1 MNYAGIAPVESPAP
15 TGTHPSDL
23 VPYPASAVP
32 DRRPGARLPGILDAF
47 PQAILLVNGNATIVG
62 ANTAAVDSLQAPGT
76 HLVGLGV
83 LDVLPQF
90 DLSRT
95 PGGLDCDDQ
104 ADAVVRMTVR
114 CTDSFEFTAEVAVR
128 PVRHADVGHEAAFP
142 VSGFD
147 LHGVVHDDRGLLLVT
162 ISDLTAR
169 LCLEA
174 ELRRLHSQTTTIL
187 RATAEGVVGVD
198 ARGRIVLANPA
209 ATRFLGYGA
218 ADLGGRAFLSL
229 AMPAHAD
236 GAPLDPDMALLTS
249 TLRTGRGHR
258 TADAVL
264 WHRDGTARP
273 VELSTAAVTDGDRIV
288 GAIVAFADRSAVHAM
303 TEQRNKTAALLER
316 ELRTPLGRVAHTLI
330 RLADDPAG
338 ALWPE
343 ATQTLRRLA
352 EDCLHAVRLTDTLL
366 TDTLQTDTLPNDP
379 DAVSPAAVHAP
390 VTRLRSDPPAIPTSR
405 RAGRHA
411 GSHDENLRGG
421 ITPLRRPAP
430 PTRLT
435 VPGAVVDTGPPR
447 RLPSPIR
454 IAVPALESGPDT
466 PRTRAAG

>member
-1 MNYAGIAPVESPAP
+1 VNYAGIAPVESPAP
-15 TGTHPSDL
+15 AGTHPSDL
-23 VPYPASAVP
+23 VPYPASAAP
-32 DRRPGARLPGILDAF
+32 DRRTTGRLPGILDAF

-62 ANTAAVDSLQAPGT
+62 ANTAALDSLQAPGT
-76 HLVGLGV
+76 HVVGLGV

-95 PGGLDCDDQ
+95 PGGPDHDDQ

-128 PVRHADVGHEAAFP
+128 PVRHADVGHEPAFP

-218 ADLGGRAFLSL
+218 ADLGGREFLPL

-273 VELSTAAVTDGDRIV
+273 VELSTVAVADGDRIV

-366 TDTLQTDTLPNDP
+366 TDP
-379 DAVSPAAVHAP
+379 DAGSPAGAQAP
-390 VTRLRSDPPAIPTSR
+390 VTRLRPDTPAIPTSR
-405 RAGRHA
+405 RVGRHA
-411 GSHDENLRGG
+411 GSHDENLQGG
-421 ITPLRRPAP
+421 IAPLRRPAP

-454 IAVPALESGPDT
+454 ISVPALESGTDT

>member
-1 MNYAGIAPVESPAP
+1 MESPAP
-15 TGTHPSDL
+15 PGTHPSDL

-32 DRRPGARLPGILDAF
+32 GRRTATRLPGILDAF

-62 ANTAAVDSLQAPGT
+62 ANTAALDSLQAPGT

-95 PGGLDCDDQ
+95 PGGPDDDQ
-104 ADAVVRMTVR
+104 ADAVLRMTVR

-128 PVRHADVGHEAAFP
+128 QVRHADVGHQPAFP

-218 ADLGGRAFLSL
+218 ADLGGREFLPL

-264 WHRDGTARP
+264 WHQDGTARP

-303 TEQRNKTAALLER
+303 AEQRNKTAALLER

-366 TDTLQTDTLPNDP
+366 ADP
-379 DAVSPAAVHAP
+379 DAASPAAAQAP
-390 VTRLRSDPPAIPTSR
+390 VTRLRRDTPTVPAR
-405 RAGRHA
+405 RTGRHA
-411 GSHDENLRGG
+411 GDHDENLQGG
-421 ITPLRRPAP
+421 IARLRRPAP

-435 VPGAVVDTGPPR
+435 VPGAVVDTGTPR

-454 IAVPALESGPDT
+454 IPVPALEPGTDT
-466 PRTRAAG
+466 PRTRAVG

>member
-1 MNYAGIAPVESPAP
+1 MNYAGIAPAESPAP
-15 TGTHPSDL
+15 AGTPHPSDL

-32 DRRPGARLPGILDAF
+32 ERRTATRLPGILDAF
-47 PQAILLVNGNATIVG
+47 PQAILLVNGNGTVVG
-62 ANTAAVDSLQAPGT
+62 ANAAAVDSLQAPGT

-83 LDVLPQF
+83 LDILPQF

-95 PGGLDCDDQ
+95 PGGLAYDDH

-128 PVRHADVGHEAAFP
+128 PVRHADVGHEPRFP
-142 VSGFD
+142 ASGFD
-147 LHGVVHDDRGLLLVT
+147 VYGAVHDDRGLLLVT

-174 ELRRLHSQTTTIL
+174 ELRRLHGQTTTIL

-209 ATRFLGYGA
+209 ATRFLGHGA
-218 ADLGGRAFLSL
+218 GDLGGREFLPL

-236 GAPLDPDMALLTS
+236 GTPLDPDMATLTS

-303 TEQRNKTAALLER
+303 AEQRNKTAALLER

-366 TDTLQTDTLPNDP
+366 SDP
-379 DAVSPAAVHAP
+379 GTSSPASADAP
-390 VTRLRSDPPAIPTSR
+390 VTRLRPDASGIPAAR
-405 RAGRHA
+405 RGGRHA
-411 GSHDENLRGG
+411 GGHDENLQGG
-421 ITPLRRPAP
+421 VTPLRRPAP

-435 VPGAVVDTGPPR
+435 VPGAVVDTGHPR
-447 RLPSPIR
+447 RLPSAIR
-454 IAVPALESGPDT
+454 ISVPALEAGPDT
-466 PRTRAAG
+466 PPTRAVG